1 MRILTPNYD
10 KLSLRLYLTDDVS
23 NVFYDFR
30 SRPVI
35 NLEAELSFVTE
46 AGKIDMGDK
55 ECVISSGES
64 VACLPIK
71 TCFKYTGIGVE
82 SYNGLMTRIFTR
94 TWAWLTS
101 SCLTRRVWT

>member
-1 MRILTPNYD
+1 MRSLTPNYD

-46 AGKIDMGDK
+46 VGKIDMADK

-71 TCFKYTGIGVE
+71 TCFKYTGIGVKKKIGK
-82 SYNGLMTRIFTR
+82 YRLLKAKQPIDR
-94 TWAWLTS
+94 
-101 SCLTRRVWT
+101 